1 MMHRNP
7 IATFVLFA
15 VGLVLLFT
23 VNLLWGSIPISL
35 HETIDI
41 LFHGGEETPL
51 STIHRN
57 IILSSRL
64 PQALTAVVAGAG
76 LAVSGLQMQTVF
88 HNPLAGPSVLGITSG
103 APLGVAFVVLLTGE
117 LGNVALSNL
126 GFLGNVALTTA
137 AILGSMATLLL
148 MTLIARRVENTVT
161 LLIIGVMI
169 GYVANAAIGVL
180 KYFANDDDV
189 REYVIWGLGSFSRVS
204 GNAVTL
210 FISVMAILLPLT
222 FFMVKPMDLL
232 LLGDSYAR
240 NLGLNIRRARA
251 LVILFSGA
259 IVAVVT
265 AYCGPILFIGLAVP
279 HLCRGAL
286 QTGSHRLLV
295 PACLLTGALLALFC
309 NLVARTP
316 GYEGALPVNSVTALV
331 GAPVVVSVLLNRK
344 RG

>member
-1 MMHRNP
+1 MHRNP
-7 IATFVLFA
+7 IATFVLLA

-23 VNLLWGSIPISL
+23 ANLLWGSVPISL

-41 LFHGGEETPL
+41 LFHGGEGTTL

-64 PQALTAVVAGAG
+64 PQALTAVMAGAG

-103 APLGVAFVVLLTGE
+103 LGS
-117 LGNVALSNL
+117 VALSSL

-180 KYFANDDDV
+180 KFFANDDDV

-204 GNAVTL
+204 GDEVTL
-210 FISVMAILLPLT
+210 FVSVMAILLPLT
-222 FFMVKPMDLL
+222 FFSPQF
-232 LLGDSYAR
+232 GIEHSQGAC
-240 NLGLNIRRARA
+240 
-251 LVILFSGA
+251 SGHS
-259 IVAVVT
+259 
-265 AYCGPILFIGLAVP
+265 FQW
-279 HLCRGAL
+279 HCR
-286 QTGSHRLLV
+286 SHRH
-295 PACLLTGALLALFC
+295 CLLRSYSFHWSGRTSFVPWSPADRQPPF
-309 NLVARTP
+309 ART
-316 GYEGALPVNSVTALV
+316 GLPAHRSLIST
-331 GAPVVVSVLLNRK
+331 LLQSARPHA
-344 RG
+344 RL